1 MWSKR
6 PTTPIPVWHGCI
18 NWKRKTTERKRA
30 AASEL
35 HTGKYIHMAHELNC
49 CSWNLNDLRRKIP
62 KQKPEMTREYCI
74 MKLQPLRRHGER
86 SEAAFPLWLTERGK
100 ISKKKKGTERGRE
113 GGDLSSSAY
122 QMFFSNGNK
131 RTFII
136 DPDEVIPSANCGVN
150 SVH

>member
-1 MWSKR
+1 VTNR
-6 PTTPIPVWHGCI
+6 
-18 NWKRKTTERKRA
+18 ER
-30 AASEL
+30 E
-35 HTGKYIHMAHELNC
+35 
-49 CSWNLNDLRRKIP
+49 NLNN
-62 KQKPEMTREYCI
+62 
-74 MKLQPLRRHGER
+74 
-86 SEAAFPLWLTERGK
+86 
-100 ISKKKKGTERGRE
+100 KKKGTERGRE